1 MVLDMGSTN
10 AQNSVLRQEL
20 DTLMEYLNHHL
31 QI

>member
-1 MVLDMGSTN
+1 MVLYMGPTN

-20 DTLMEYLNHHL
+20 DTLMEYLNHYL